1 MALTEIELGK
11 KAKDGTLTFGE
22 AWNFAMSKA
31 GKSAKTRIN
40 ALKSGA
46 KTMGISF
53 DTPYK
58 DLKQEDIIKLFTVE
72 GSPDAKNRAY
82 NLQTLETVVR
92 PVLEK
97 YGATGVLET
106 VAEGVEQ
113 TMYPQLAGATGLA
126 GTQRTGLAG
135 ERPMRGLLPK
145 EDLDKIY
152 DEALPLIE
160 AEHGKSTANLIAYH
174 RATANRPEQLL
185 GLKKSDVT
193 IAGDIITVKGKVT
206 TKKDHKGRPELSF
219 DVNSRLGRI
228 LKESYDASTSE
239 YLFDVSDGEF
249 TTAFNKHISPRLE
262 PFDNILPAKE
272 VRTRGADGEIVRTY
286 EPIRTPSAIRSIV
299 PRYLMEQ
306 YNVNENF
313 VEGMMGHVN
322 PSILKKNYAGF
333 VPQKDLPALLEN
345 PADFA
350 GGEFGVAQPGRVNLD
365 LLTDDQR
372 AALASEQQQ
381 TILAEERAKQSQA
394 AAAQAEAQAK
404 RTSTLAAITPEEI
417 QAAEDKA
424 RAMEEAKIKGRQAAK
439 EAASMEK
446 PDVTSFDDLDPDLQ
460 DKLNKGGFDLDAFLG
475 KTAKATGIAALGTMA
490 YELFRDPLETGAAF
504 AKDIALEG
512 AALAAKAPLAVAG
525 AVPMILESTPAGE
538 GSDIVSEEDKARVQ
552 ADFIA
557 SQDAGFLDIDRGPE
571 EAAPANSTQGFLSR

>member
-22 AWNFAMSKA
+22 AWDFAMSKA

-82 NLQTLETVVR
+82 NLQTLEGVVR

-97 YGATGVLET
+97 YGATGAMEAVS
-106 VAEGVEQ
+106 EGVEQ
-113 TMYPQLAGATGLA
+113 TMYPQLAGAGGLA

-145 EDLDKIY
+145 EELDKIY
-152 DEALPLIE
+152 TEVLPAIE
-160 AEHGKSTANLIAYH
+160 AEYGKPTADLIAYH

-193 IAGDIITVKGKVT
+193 VIGDAITIKGKIT
-206 TKKDHKGRPELSF
+206 TKTDHKGRPELSF
-219 DVNSRLGRI
+219 DTNSGLGRL
-228 LKESYDASTSE
+228 LKQNYDTSTSD
-239 YLFDVSDGEF
+239 YLFNVSDGEF
-249 TTAFNKHISPRLE
+249 TEAFNKHINPRLE
-262 PFDNILPAKE
+262 PFNDILPAKE
-272 VRTRGADGEIVRTY
+272 VRTRGESGEIVRTY

-333 VPQKDLPALLEN
+333 VPQKDLPALIEN
-345 PADFA
+345 PVDFA
-350 GGEFGVAQPGRVNLD
+350 GGEFGATQTGRINID
-365 LLTDDQR
+365 LLSDEQKT
-372 AALASEQQQ
+372 ALASEQQQ
-381 TILAEERAKQSQA
+381 TILAEEKAKQSQA
-394 AAAQAEAQAK
+394 AAAEAEAYAK
-404 RTSTLAAITPEEI
+404 KTSTLAAITPEEI

-439 EAASMEK
+439 QAAQPASPSGPSPELEE
-446 PDVTSFDDLDPDLQ
+446 SLRRNN
-460 DKLNKGGFDLDAFLG
+460 LNLG
-475 KTAKATGIAALGTMA
+475 DIVANFGKKTAKAVGLGMVAETARQFIDEPVATAAEIGKEVLLERGLGMG
-490 YELFRDPLETGAAF
+490 PGAAVGM
-504 AKDIALEG
+504 IMQPTE
-512 AALAAKAPLAVAG
+512 LASGELTAEERGFPMEAVRD
-525 AVPMILESTPAGE
+525 T
-538 GSDIVSEEDKARVQ
+538 
-552 ADFIA
+552 
-557 SQDAGFLDIDRGPE
+557 GFVDIDRGPE
-571 EAAPANSTQGFLSR
+571 AAPTNQDQGFLSR